1 MDLKKYYLGLDLK
14 DDEQLIKKYKEY
26 HRAVWPEVI
35 ESIKSAGIEELEI
48 YNVGNRLIMVMTV
61 NDTFSFEKKAAMD
74 AANSKVQAWEELMWQ
89 YQQALP
95 MAKKG
100 EKWML
105 MEQIFQL

>member
-1 MDLKKYYLGLDLK
+1 MDLKKYYLALDLK
-14 DDEQLIKKYKEY
+14 NDEQLIEKYKEY
-26 HRAVWPEVI
+26 HRAVWPEII

-48 YNVGNRLIMVMTV
+48 YNVGNRLVMVMTV

-74 AANSKVQAWEELMWQ
+74 AANPKVQAWEQLMWQ

-95 MAKKG
+95 TAKEG